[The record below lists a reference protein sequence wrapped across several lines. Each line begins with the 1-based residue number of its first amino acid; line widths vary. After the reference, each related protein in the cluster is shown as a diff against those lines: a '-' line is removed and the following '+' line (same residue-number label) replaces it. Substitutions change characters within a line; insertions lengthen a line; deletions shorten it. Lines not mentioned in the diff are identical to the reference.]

1 MTGSVKKGIKRGKLV
16 FHKTKGKHKGFVLLG
31 FPDLFSRPDQILVFK
46 SKKRKIFLSLLVVV
60 VIAIIYYWSLITYG
74 VRQGLGQLRIV
85 REARPVEEFMADPSF
100 PDSLK
105 EKLRLIDEI
114 RKFAIDSLGLK
125 DTENYK
131 TMFDQKGEE
140 VMWVVTACEAYHF
153 KPKTWNF
160 PVVGTVPYKGYFN
173 KERALAEARKLK
185 DEGWDVAVR
194 NPGGWSTLG
203 WFTDPILTGMLNR
216 GDGDLASLIIHEM
229 VHATLWV
236 PDSVTFNESLASFIA
251 DTASYDFLRVKY
263 GKNSQQYEKYL
274 YEDQDYR
281 KFSAFILRA
290 ATHLDSVYESMS
302 DSIAVDVKRERKN
315 SEIKNIISNMD
326 TLQLRLN
333 PTPSKRYE
341 NRLPN
346 NTYFMLYRHYQAKQ
360 PMFKEEFGEN
370 FKGDLKA
377 YIRYLADKYPV
388 L

>member
-1 MTGSVKKGIKRGKLV
+1 MKN
-16 FHKTKGKHKGFVLLG
+16 
-31 FPDLFSRPDQILVFK
+31 
-46 SKKRKIFLSLLVVV
+46 KKRKIFLVLLVILLV
-60 VIAIIYYWSLITYG
+60 AGAYYWSLIVYG
-74 VRQGLGQLRIV
+74 IGQGMGQLRIV
-85 REARPVEEFMADPSF
+85 RNARPVEEFIRDPNF

-105 EKLRLIDEI
+105 QKLYLIDEI
-114 RKFAIDSLGLK
+114 RKYAIDSLGLK

-131 TMFDQKGEE
+131 TLFDQKGEE
-140 VMWVVTACEAYHF
+140 VLWVVTACEAFHF
-153 KPKTWNF
+153 KPKTWDF

-173 KERALAEARKLK
+173 KDKALAEAKKLK

-236 PDSVTFNESLASFIA
+236 PDSVTFNENLASFIA
-251 DTASYDFLRVKY
+251 DTVAYDFLRAKY
-263 GKNSQQYEKYL
+263 GKTSLQYETYL

-290 ATHLDSVYESMS
+290 ATHLDSVYESM
-302 DSIAVDVKRERKN
+302 DDTIPAQDKKKRKEE
-315 SEIKNIISNMD
+315 EIRGIITKMD
-326 TLQLRLN
+326 TLNLRLN

-346 NTYFMLYRHYQAKQ
+346 NTYFMLYRHYQARQ
-360 PMFKEEFGEN
+360 PVFKEEFDRK
-370 FKGDLKA
+370 FKGDVKA
-377 YIRYLADKYPV
+377 YIRYLAGKYPV

>member
-1 MTGSVKKGIKRGKLV
+1 MLAILFTLV
-16 FHKTKGKHKGFVLLG
+16 GF
-31 FPDLFSRPDQILVFK
+31 
-46 SKKRKIFLSLLVVV
+46 
-60 VIAIIYYWSLITYG
+60 YWSLIIYG
-74 VRQGLGQLRIV
+74 IRQGVGQLNIV
-85 REARPVEEFMADPSF
+85 RNARPVEEFMADPNF

-105 EKLRLIDEI
+105 QKLRLIDEI

-131 TMFDQKGEE
+131 TLFDQKGEE

-153 KPKTWNF
+153 KPKTWDF
-160 PVVGTVPYKGYFN
+160 PVVGTVPYKGYFD
-173 KERALAEARKLK
+173 KDKAMTEAKKLK

-236 PDSVTFNESLASFIA
+236 PDSVTFNENLASFIA

-263 GKNSQQYEKYL
+263 GKTSQQYETYL

-290 ATHLDSVYESMS
+290 ATHLDSVYESM
-302 DSIAVDVKRERKN
+302 DDTVPAAQKKERKDK
-315 SEIKNIISNMD
+315 EIRDIISNMD
-326 TLQLRLN
+326 TLHLRLN
-333 PTPSKRYE
+333 DKPSKRYE
-341 NRLPN
+341 KRLPN
-346 NTYFMLYRHYQAKQ
+346 NTYFMMYRHYQARQ
-360 PMFKEEFGEN
+360 PVFKEEFGSKKFE
-370 FKGDLKA
+370 GDLKA
-377 YIRYLADKYPV
+377 YIRYLAEKYPV

>member
-1 MTGSVKKGIKRGKLV
+1 M
-16 FHKTKGKHKGFVLLG
+16 
-31 FPDLFSRPDQILVFK
+31 K
-46 SKKRKIFLSLLVVV
+46 SKKGKFFLVVG
-60 VIAIIYYWSLITYG
+60 IILAFLAIYYWSLIVYG
-74 VRQGLGQLRIV
+74 IEQGLGQLKIV
-85 REARPVEEFMADPSF
+85 REARPVEEFMSDPDF

-140 VMWVVTACEAYHF
+140 VMWVVTACEPFHF
-153 KPKTWNF
+153 KPKTWDF

-173 KERALAEARKLK
+173 KEKALAEAKRLK
-185 DEGWDVAVR
+185 EEGWDVSVR

-229 VHATLWV
+229 VHSTLWV
-236 PDSVTFNESLASFIA
+236 PDSVTFNENLASFIA
-251 DTASYDFLRVKY
+251 DTASYDFIRAKY
-263 GKNSQQYEKYL
+263 GKTSEQYERYL

-302 DSIAVDVKRERKN
+302 DTMPVEERKKRKEN
-315 SEIKNIISNMD
+315 EIKNIVEKMD
-326 TLQLRLN
+326 TLHLRLN
-333 PTPSKRYE
+333 PTPSKRYKDK
-341 NRLPN
+341 LPN
-346 NTYFMLYRHYQAKQ
+346 NTYFMLYRHYQARQ
-360 PMFKEEFGEN
+360 PIFKEEFDQKS
-370 FKGDLKA
+370 KGDLKL
-377 YIRYLADKYPV
+377 YIRYLSGKYPV